1 MCRKHLTLSRKMNIL
16 KQICAYKLPSQK
28 LKANGKGT
36 AEHHPIVSEEDR
48 IIYTNQSTLVQ
59 ILRLAYIAK
68 YNVIFP
74 CSVSQ

>member
-1 MCRKHLTLSRKMNIL
+1 MNIL